1 VAHCEEGKPRT
12 QRPELAEILN
22 AYTPQ
27 LNDLSPDQA
36 RVVSALGACRTAALG
51 GHLQKCDRC
60 GREQPVYNSCRNRH
74 CPKCQSLEQ
83 ALWVEAQA
91 EDLLPVP
98 YFHLVFTLPHVLN
111 PIFLREPRLSYGLLF
126 EASAATLVDVCRRR
140 LGATPGIT
148 AVLHTWTQLLLYH
161 PHIHCI
167 ASGGGLSANGEWISS
182 RPDFFLPVRVLA
194 NVFRGKLLET
204 FEATLTAGHLRIS
217 ERAVRDL
224 LRRAAA
230 KDFVV
235 YSKAPFAGP
244 EQVLRYLGRY
254 THRIA
259 IGNERLRAH
268 CRGSVSFSYRDRKH
282 GGRRKRIRLPGS
294 EFTRRFLLHVVP
306 RRFVRVRHYGLL
318 ANGVKRSRL
327 TLARSQLNSRVA
339 PRPSPAKAETWQ
351 DTYRRLLGRDPRQC
365 PQCHAGRLVVVAVIP
380 PSSTPASSA
389 ASSRAP

>member
-1 VAHCEEGKPRT
+1 MAHCEVATPRT
-12 QRPELAEILN
+12 PRPELAEILS
-22 AYTPQ
+22 AYAPQ
-27 LNDLSPDQA
+27 LNSLSPDQA
-36 RVVSALGACRTAALG
+36 RVVSALRACRTAVLG

-111 PIFLREPRLSYGLLF
+111 PIFLREPRLSYALLF
-126 EASAATLVDVCRRR
+126 EASAATLIDVCRRR

-161 PHIHCI
+161 PHVHCI
-167 ASGGGLSANGEWISS
+167 ASGGGLSADGEWISS
-182 RPDFFLPVRVLA
+182 RPNFFLPVRVLA
-194 NVFRGKLLET
+194 EVFRGKLLEA
-204 FEATLTAGHLRIS
+204 FEAALKAGRLHIS
-217 ERAVRDL
+217 EPLVRDL

-230 KDFVV
+230 QDFVV

-268 CRGSVSFSYRDRKH
+268 HDGKVTFGYRDRKD
-282 GGRRKRIRLPGS
+282 GGRKKRTTLTGS

-306 RRFVRVRHYGLL
+306 KRFVRVRHYGLL

-327 TLARSQLNSRVA
+327 TLARSKLGSPA
-339 PRPSPAKAETWQ
+339 TTRPSPAKAETWQ
-351 DTYRRLLGRDPRQC
+351 DTYRRLLGRDPRKC
-365 PQCHAGRLVVVAVIP
+365 PHCRDGRLVVLAEIP
-380 PSSTPASSA
+380 PKSTPASNA
-389 ASSRAP
+389 KTSRAP

>member
-1 VAHCEEGKPRT
+1 VAHCEDGKPRT
-12 QRPELAEILN
+12 PRPELAEILS

-27 LNDLSPDQA
+27 LNCLSPDQA
-36 RVVSALGACRTAALG
+36 RVVSSLRACRTAALG

-111 PIFLREPRLSYGLLF
+111 PIFLREPRLSYSLLF

-167 ASGGGLSANGEWISS
+167 ASGGGLSADGEWISS
-182 RPDFFLPVRVLA
+182 RPNFFLPVRVLA
-194 NVFRGKLLET
+194 DVFRGKLLET
-204 FEATLTAGHLRIS
+204 FEATLTAGHWRIS
-217 ERAVRDL
+217 ERVVRDL

-259 IGNERLRAH
+259 LGNDRLRAH
-268 CRGSVSFSYRDRKH
+268 RNGQVTFSYRDRKH
-282 GGRRKRIRLPGS
+282 GGRKKRTTLNGS

-327 TLARSQLNSRVA
+327 TLARTQLDSPVTT
-339 PRPSPAKAETWQ
+339 RPSPAKTETWQ
-351 DTYRRLLGRDPRQC
+351 DTYRRLLGRDPHQC
-365 PQCHAGRLVVVAVIP
+365 PQCRAGRLVVVAEIP
-380 PSSTPASSA
+380 PSSTPASNPK
-389 ASSRAP
+389 SSRAP

>member
-1 VAHCEEGKPRT
+1 
-12 QRPELAEILN
+12 
-22 AYTPQ
+22 
-27 LNDLSPDQA
+27 
-36 RVVSALGACRTAALG
+36 
-51 GHLQKCDRC
+51 
-60 GREQPVYNSCRNRH
+60 
-74 CPKCQSLEQ
+74 
-83 ALWVEAQA
+83 
-91 EDLLPVP
+91 LLPVP
-98 YFHLVFTLPHVLN
+98 YFHIVFTLPHVLN
-111 PIFLREPRLSYGLLF
+111 PIFLRQARLSYTLLF
-126 EASAATLVDVCRRR
+126 EASAATLVEVCRRR

-167 ASGGGLSANGEWISS
+167 ASGGGLSTDGEWISS
-182 RPDFFLPVRVLA
+182 RPNFFLPVRVLA
-194 NVFRGKLLET
+194 EVFRGKLLEV
-204 FEATLTAGHLRIS
+204 FEAALTAGDLRIS
-217 ERAVRDL
+217 EHAGRAL

-259 IGNERLRAH
+259 IGNERLRTH
-268 CRGSVSFSYRDRKH
+268 HDGQVTFSYRDRKH

-327 TLARSQLNSRVA
+327 TLARSQLDSRVA

-365 PQCHAGRLVVVAVIP
+365 PHCRAGRLVVVAVIP
-380 PSSTPASSA
+380 PSSTPASSP